1 MPDFKIESIFN
12 EKEFISSNNIKNEFI
27 IINFFA
33 SWCAPC
39 KLEHS
44 LFFVLKEKFP
54 EAHLMG
60 ISFKDSKEDTLKYL
74 NEFGN
79 PYSSVGFDNK
89 GNLGLKLG
97 VFGLPETFIVSKSKK
112 IIYKNLGPITNE
124 IINEE
129 IKPLLK

>member
-1 MPDFKIESIFN
+1 MFDLFKWFSESG
-12 EKEFISSNNIKNEFI
+12 
-27 IINFFA
+27 
-33 SWCAPC
+33 P
-39 KLEHS
+39 L
-44 LFFVLKEKFP
+44 LF
-54 EAHLMG
+54 
-60 ISFKDSKEDTLKYL
+60 KYL